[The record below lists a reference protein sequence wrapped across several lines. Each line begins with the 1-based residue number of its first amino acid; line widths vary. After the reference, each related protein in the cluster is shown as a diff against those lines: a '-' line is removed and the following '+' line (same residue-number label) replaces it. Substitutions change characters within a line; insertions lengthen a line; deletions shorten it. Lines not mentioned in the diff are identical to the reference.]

1 MTARRD
7 AVWFAALLIGTAVLL
22 ALDPPGYFGGR
33 WDDARYLEAA
43 LQWVEAPNL
52 GTVHWSLRWPV
63 VLPAW
68 GALEAFGRTRFAA
81 MVPGLAAFAALLIF
95 SYWAARRVLG
105 GAAALLACAM
115 LVTTSEI
122 LFAATRL
129 TADLPELLFMS
140 VGAWSFILAA
150 RAGGGAQTRWLIAC
164 GVAAGL
170 AFAVRET
177 AASLMVV
184 LGLLWLTGVGVPR
197 RAYLWIALGFL
208 CVWLPE
214 QLILWH
220 ASGDPLY
227 RLHVDMRHVEVPSTN
242 LQGLVAGGSTPAM
255 NPQMMARW
263 IGVGPLRIHYLVDPW
278 LNLFL
283 NGRYGLVFLI
293 AGIAVLFAGRR
304 LRGREGRTVVILAGL
319 AAAHIAFVI
328 YVIATD
334 PKPRMFMPAILCG
347 CLIAGVALPLAWRG
361 RTRIVLA
368 LLGVAKLVVLL
379 VTIDITAVYKTQY
392 EELTQRVLARVPGP
406 VHADRW
412 TLSTLA
418 LADAAT
424 RARLVT
430 GAPPPG
436 GFWLTIASLKN
447 AHGDEKPPQGYSWRV
462 VARAEGP
469 RKPVIVHLAA
479 PLLTPGSKLAAVARN
494 PTPVAT
500 LWQRVPVSLPAR

>member
-1 MTARRD
+1 M
-7 AVWFAALLIGTAVLL
+7 WFAALLIGTAVLL

-33 WDDARYLEAA
+33 WDDARYLEAV
-43 LQWVEAPNL
+43 LKWVEAPTL
-52 GTVHWSLRWPV
+52 GTDHWSLRWPV

-68 GALEAFGRTRFAA
+68 GSIEALGRTRLAA
-81 MVPGLAAFAALLIF
+81 MVPGIATFTLLLTANF
-95 SYWAARRVLG
+95 WAARRVFG
-105 GAAALLACAM
+105 GTAALLACVM

-129 TADLPELLFMS
+129 TADLTELLFLS
-140 VGAWSFILAA
+140 AGAWSFVLAA
-150 RAGGGAQTRWLIAC
+150 RSAGSDRLRWLVVC

-177 AASLMVV
+177 AASLIVV
-184 LGLLWLTGVGVPR
+184 LGLVWLTGAGVPR
-197 RAYLWIALGFL
+197 RAYVWIALGFL

-242 LQGLVAGGSTPAM
+242 LRGLVASGGAPAM
-255 NPQMMARW
+255 NPEMMARW
-263 IGVGPLRIHYLVDPW
+263 TGVGPLRIHYLLDPW

-293 AGIAVLFAGRR
+293 AAVALLFARHR
-304 LRGREGRTVVILAGL
+304 LRAHEWRAITILAGL
-319 AAAHIAFVI
+319 AAAHIGFVT

-334 PKPRMFMPAILCG
+334 PKPRMFMPSILCA
-347 CLIAGVALPLAWRG
+347 CLAAGIALPLAWRG
-361 RTRIVLA
+361 R
-368 LLGVAKLVVLL
+368 AKLVLAPLGAAKLILLL

-392 EELTQRVLARVPGP
+392 DALAQRVLARVPGP

-418 LADAAT
+418 LADPAT
-424 RARLVT
+424 RARLVAGEPSQGGLWLT
-430 GAPPPG
+430 VASVEDAHGDGRPPPG
-436 GFWLTIASLKN
+436 FA
-447 AHGDEKPPQGYSWRV
+447 WRA
-462 VARAEGP
+462 VARERGP
-469 RKPVIVHLAA
+469 RKPILVQLAA
-479 PLLTPGSKLAAVARN
+479 PLLKPGSKAAALADRA
-494 PTPVAT
+494 TPVAT
-500 LWQRVPVSLPAR
+500 LWQRVPVSASAR